1 MKNTALLIID
11 MINDFQF
18 SHGPILA
25 QKCQMIIEPIL
36 QLKRTM
42 KMNGYPVI
50 YINDHYQLW
59 RADIDQLITHCTNH
73 YSKSIIQAIA
83 PSADDYVFIKPHYSA
98 FYETPLNSL
107 LGHLKVE
114 KLIIT
119 GIAGN
124 ICILFTANDAHMR
137 NYTLYVPQDC
147 TTSNSDQ
154 DNKHALKIMETTLK
168 ADITPSL
175 QLKLE

>member
-18 SHGPILA
+18 SHGSILA
-25 QKCQMIIEPIL
+25 QKCQTIIEPIL
-36 QLKRTM
+36 KMKQTM
-42 KMNGYPVI
+42 KTLGYPVI
-50 YINDHYQLW
+50 YINDHYYLW
-59 RADIDQLITHCTNH
+59 RADIDQLITHCTND
-73 YSKSIIQAIA
+73 YSKNIIQAIA
-83 PSADDYVFIKPHYSA
+83 PETDDYVFIKPHYSA

-107 LGHLKVE
+107 LGHLKIE

-137 NYTLYVPQDC
+137 NYTLYVPQNC
-147 TTSNSDQ
+147 TVSNSDQ
-154 DNKHALKIMETTLK
+154 DNQHALKIMEATLK
-168 ADITPSL
+168 ANIMPSF